1 MTRIARWARQ
11 VGVARAVCV
20 LLLFGLV
27 ALRVA
32 DPRPIEELRLRTFD
46 LFQVLRPREQT
57 VRPVVIAD
65 IDEAS
70 LKEIGQ
76 WPWPRTVVADLVTR
90 LREAGAVAVGF
101 DIVFAEPDRMSPA
114 VAAGSFRGLDN
125 ETREKLAALP
135 SNDTVFAD
143 AIKKADGIVVGQAGS
158 ATPAPRTDAE
168 MTLQTGFAVRGPDP
182 RPFLVSFAGLLRN
195 VPAIE
200 QAAAGRGLFS
210 INPERDGIVRRVP
223 VVMEAQDALV
233 PSLTMEML
241 RVVTRS
247 GAILVRTDQAGVRA
261 VAVPGLEVPT
271 DRNGQFWVYFNK
283 HDPARF
289 VSATDILNGRM
300 PADRVRGRLV
310 LIGTS
315 AVGLLDIKTTP
326 AEPAM
331 PGVEV
336 HAQILE
342 NVLTKSLLASPGY
355 ALGGEII
362 AAVVL
367 GLAIIVAAP
376 MLPAA
381 IVVAL
386 GAVLIAGLIAMSWY
400 FFLAHNLLVDFTYP
414 LISCWLIYLVLSFV
428 NYFREQQQRQ
438 QIRSAFGFYLS
449 PPLVEQLA
457 RSPEK
462 LVLGGEERRMTILF
476 SDVRGFTT
484 ISEHYK
490 DDPQGLTHLMNRFL
504 TPLTNAIIE
513 RKGTID
519 KYIGDAIM
527 AFWNAPVDDAEHE
540 ANACDAALEMLVRA
554 ETLNVEL
561 KREAEANGGVY
572 MPLRIG
578 IGLNSGPCV
587 VGNMGSDFRFNYS
600 VLGDTVNLASRLES
614 RTKDY
619 RLSLVIGARTAER
632 AKAKFATMEIDLIQV
647 KGKKQPETVFTVL
660 GRAEVADD
668 PRCAELFDLN
678 TQMLAC
684 YRKQNWE
691 EARNL
696 IDRCRKVANGFG
708 VDGLY
713 EMSAS
718 TRCTPSASKFIAPRR
733 RRRIGPACTK
743 PSPSSAILHSFRA
756 SGIQT
761 AIAAMGPRLRGD
773 ERRTYVITAGGRR
786 NAGP

>member
-1 MTRIARWARQ
+1 MKRIARWSRQ
-11 VGVARAVCV
+11 FGIARAVCI
-20 LLLFGLV
+20 LLLFALV
-27 ALRVA
+27 PLRIA
-32 DPRPIEELRLRTFD
+32 DPLPIEELRLRTFD
-46 LFQVLRPREQT
+46 LFQVLRPREQK
-57 VRPVVIAD
+57 VRPVVIVD

-70 LKEIGQ
+70 LREIGQ
-76 WPWPRTVVADLVTR
+76 WPWPRTVIADLVTR
-90 LREAGAVAVGF
+90 LRAAGAVAVGF
-101 DIVFAEPDRMSPA
+101 DVIFAEPDRMSPA
-114 VAAGSFRGLDN
+114 VAAGSFRGLDA
-125 ETREKLAALP
+125 EMREKLAALP
-135 SNDTVFAD
+135 SNDAVFAE
-143 AIKKADGIVVGQAGS
+143 AIKKAGGIVVGETAASQA
-158 ATPAPRTDAE
+158 APRAE
-168 MTLQTGFAVRGPDP
+168 GENAPQTGFAIVGPNP
-182 RPFLVSFAGLLRN
+182 RPFLVTFPGLLRN
-195 VPAIE
+195 IPPIE
-200 QAAAGRGLFS
+200 QAAAGRGMFS
-210 INPERDGIVRRVP
+210 IDPEPDGIVRRVP
-223 VVMEAQDALV
+223 VVMEAQGQLA
-233 PSLTMEML
+233 PALTMEML
-241 RVVTRS
+241 RVVSRA
-247 GAILVRTDQAGVRA
+247 GAILIRADRAGVKT

-271 DRNGQFWVYFNK
+271 DGRGRFWVYFNK
-283 HDPARF
+283 RDPARS
-289 VSATDILNGRM
+289 VSATDVLNGRVA
-300 PADRVRGRLV
+300 PDRLRGRLV

-315 AVGLLDIKTTP
+315 ATGLLDIKTTP
-326 AEPAM
+326 VQPDM

-342 NVLTKSLLASPGY
+342 NILTKSLLASPGY
-355 ALGGEII
+355 AIGAEII
-362 AAVVL
+362 AAVVF

-386 GAVLIAGLIAMSWY
+386 GAILIAGLIGISWY
-400 FFLAHNLLVDFTYP
+400 FFVGHHLLIDFTYP
-414 LISCWLIYLVLSFV
+414 LISCWLIYLVLTFV

-527 AFWNAPVDDAEHE
+527 AFWNAPVDDDEHE
-540 ANACDAALEMLVRA
+540 ANACDAALEMLARA
-554 ETLNVEL
+554 EVLNGEL
-561 KREAEANGGVY
+561 KREAETAGGVY

-619 RLSLVIGARTAER
+619 RLSLVIGSRTADR
-632 AKAKFATMEIDLIQV
+632 AKEKFATMEIDLIQV
-647 KGKKQPETVFTVL
+647 KGKKQPELVFTVL
-660 GRAEVADD
+660 GRAEVIED
-668 PRCAELFDLN
+668 PRCDELRDLN
-678 TQMLAC
+678 TQMLAA
-684 YRKQNWE
+684 YRKQQWDE
-691 EARNL
+691 SERL
-696 IDRCRKVANGFG
+696 IERCRKLAGGFG

-713 EMSAS
+713 EMYKERIAVYRAEPPPPDW
-718 TRCTPSASKFIAPRR
+718 TGVYEAESK
-733 RRRIGPACTK
+733 
-743 PSPSSAILHSFRA
+743 
-756 SGIQT
+756 
-761 AIAAMGPRLRGD
+761 
-773 ERRTYVITAGGRR
+773 
-786 NAGP
+786 

>member
-1 MTRIARWARQ
+1 MKRIARWAREF
-11 VGVARAVCV
+11 GIARAVCI
-20 LLLFGLV
+20 LLLFALV
-27 ALRVA
+27 PLRIA
-32 DPRPIEELRLRTFD
+32 DPLPIEELRLRTFD
-46 LFQVLRPREQT
+46 LFQVMRPREQT
-57 VRPVVIAD
+57 MRPVVIAD

-76 WPWPRTVVADLVTR
+76 WPWPRTVIADLVTR
-90 LREAGAVAVGF
+90 LRAYGAAAVGF
-101 DIVFAEPDRMSPA
+101 DVVFAEPDRMSPA
-114 VAAGSFRGLDN
+114 VAAGNFRGLD
-125 ETREKLAALP
+125 EQTREKLAALP
-135 SNDTVFAD
+135 SNDTVFAE
-143 AIKKADGIVVGQAGS
+143 AIKKAGGIVVGEAG
-158 ATPAPRTDAE
+158 AAAAARRNDGEA
-168 MTLQTGFAVRGPDP
+168 TLQTGFAIRGPDP
-182 RPFLVSFAGLLRN
+182 RPFLVTFPGLLRN
-195 VPAIE
+195 IAPIE

-223 VVMEAQDALV
+223 VVMEAQDGLV

-241 RVVTRS
+241 RVVSRA
-247 GAILVRTDQAGVRA
+247 GAILIRTDQTGVRA

-271 DRNGQFWVYFNK
+271 DQNGQFWVHFNK
-283 HDPARF
+283 HDPARY
-289 VSATDILNGRM
+289 VSARDILNGSA
-300 PADRVRGRLV
+300 PADRFRGRLV

-326 AEPAM
+326 VEPAM

-355 ALGGEII
+355 AIGGEIVV
-362 AAVVL
+362 AVVF
-367 GLAIIVAAP
+367 GLAIIIAAP
-376 MLPAA
+376 MLPAG

-386 GAVLIAGLIAMSWY
+386 GAILIAGLIGISWY
-400 FFLAHNLLVDFTYP
+400 FFVEHHLLIDFTYP
-414 LISCWLIYLVLSFV
+414 LISCWLIYLVLTFV

-527 AFWNAPVDDAEHE
+527 AFWNAPVDDGEHE
-540 ANACDAALEMLVRA
+540 ANACDAALEMLARA
-554 ETLNVEL
+554 EVLNGEL
-561 KREAEANGGVY
+561 KREAEASGGVY

-619 RLSLVIGARTAER
+619 RLSLVIGSRTAER
-632 AKAKFATMEIDLIQV
+632 AKEKFATMEIDLIQV
-647 KGKKQPETVFTVL
+647 KGKKQPELVFTVL
-660 GRAEVADD
+660 GRAEVAEDA
-668 PRCAELFDLN
+668 RCNELRDLN
-678 TQMLAC
+678 TQMLAA
-684 YRKQNWE
+684 YRKQQWDDAE
-691 EARNL
+691 RL
-696 IDRCRKVANGFG
+696 IERCRKLAGGFG

-713 EMSAS
+713 EMYMERIAVYRADPPPPDW
-718 TRCTPSASKFIAPRR
+718 TGVYEAESK
-733 RRRIGPACTK
+733 
-743 PSPSSAILHSFRA
+743 
-756 SGIQT
+756 
-761 AIAAMGPRLRGD
+761 
-773 ERRTYVITAGGRR
+773 
-786 NAGP
+786 

>member
-1 MTRIARWARQ
+1 MKRIARWSRQ
-11 VGVARAVCV
+11 FGIARAVCI
-20 LLLFGLV
+20 LLLFALV
-27 ALRVA
+27 PLRIA
-32 DPRPIEELRLRTFD
+32 DPLPIEELRLRTFD
-46 LFQVLRPREQT
+46 LFQVLRPREQK
-57 VRPVVIAD
+57 VRPVVIVD

-70 LKEIGQ
+70 LREIGQ
-76 WPWPRTVVADLVTR
+76 WPWPRTVIADLVTW
-90 LREAGAVAVGF
+90 LRAAGAVAVGF
-101 DIVFAEPDRMSPA
+101 DVIFAEPDRMSPA
-114 VAAGSFRGLDN
+114 VAAGSFRGLDA

-135 SNDTVFAD
+135 SNDAVFAE
-143 AIKKADGIVVGQAGS
+143 AIKKAGGIVVGETAASQA
-158 ATPAPRTDAE
+158 APRAE
-168 MTLQTGFAVRGPDP
+168 GENAPQTGFAIVGPNP
-182 RPFLVSFAGLLRN
+182 RPFLVTFPGLLRN
-195 VPAIE
+195 IPPIE
-200 QAAAGRGLFS
+200 QAAAGRGMFS
-210 INPERDGIVRRVP
+210 IDPEPDGIVRRVP
-223 VVMEAQDALV
+223 VVMEAQGQLA
-233 PSLTMEML
+233 PALTMEML
-241 RVVTRS
+241 RVVSRA
-247 GAILVRTDQAGVRA
+247 GAILIRADRAGVKT

-271 DRNGQFWVYFNK
+271 DGRGRFWVYFNK
-283 HDPARF
+283 RDPARS
-289 VSATDILNGRM
+289 VSATDVLNGRVA
-300 PADRVRGRLV
+300 PDRLRGRLV

-315 AVGLLDIKTTP
+315 ATGLLDIKTTP
-326 AEPAM
+326 VQPDM

-342 NVLTKSLLASPGY
+342 NILTKSLLASPGY
-355 ALGGEII
+355 AIGAEII
-362 AAVVL
+362 AAVVF

-386 GAVLIAGLIAMSWY
+386 GAILIAGLIGISWY
-400 FFLAHNLLVDFTYP
+400 FFVGHHLLIDFTYP
-414 LISCWLIYLVLSFV
+414 LISCWLIYLVLTFV

-527 AFWNAPVDDAEHE
+527 AFWNAPVDDDEHE
-540 ANACDAALEMLVRA
+540 ANACDAALEMLARA
-554 ETLNVEL
+554 EVLNGEL
-561 KREAEANGGVY
+561 KREAETAGGVY

-619 RLSLVIGARTAER
+619 RLSLVIGSRTADR
-632 AKAKFATMEIDLIQV
+632 AKEKFATMEIDLIQV
-647 KGKKQPETVFTVL
+647 KGKKQPELVFTVL
-660 GRAEVADD
+660 GRAEVIED
-668 PRCAELFDLN
+668 PRCDELRDLN
-678 TQMLAC
+678 TQMLAA
-684 YRKQNWE
+684 YRKQQWDE
-691 EARNL
+691 SERL
-696 IDRCRKVANGFG
+696 IERCRKLAGGFG

-713 EMSAS
+713 EMYKERIAVYRAEPPPPDW
-718 TRCTPSASKFIAPRR
+718 TGVYEAESK
-733 RRRIGPACTK
+733 
-743 PSPSSAILHSFRA
+743 
-756 SGIQT
+756 
-761 AIAAMGPRLRGD
+761 
-773 ERRTYVITAGGRR
+773 
-786 NAGP
+786 